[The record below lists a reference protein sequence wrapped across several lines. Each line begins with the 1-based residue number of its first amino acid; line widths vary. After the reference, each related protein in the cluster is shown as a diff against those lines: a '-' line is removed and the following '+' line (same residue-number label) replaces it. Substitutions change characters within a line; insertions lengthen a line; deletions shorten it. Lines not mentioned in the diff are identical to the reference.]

1 MMPKPANP
9 DGIPIW
15 VSGTVSPPAMRRLAR
30 FGAGWIPWGRAVS
43 EPDGLAAEI
52 PQMREA
58 VAAFGRDPL
67 EIEVA
72 GALPLVPGA
81 DGTPAIGPT
90 MDRVPAL
97 VEAGV
102 TDFRALLPIPRDV
115 NAAEDYLAPWVQAF
129 RAATRG

>member
-1 MMPKPANP
+1 MAVRHRPRLT
-9 DGIPIW
+9 IW
-15 VSGTVSPPAMRRLAR
+15 VSGAVSTAAMRRLAR

-52 PQMREA
+52 PRMREA

-72 GALPLVPGA
+72 GTLPLAPGA

-115 NAAEDYLAPWVQAF
+115 NAAEDYLAPWVHAF
-129 RAATRG
+129 RAAARG